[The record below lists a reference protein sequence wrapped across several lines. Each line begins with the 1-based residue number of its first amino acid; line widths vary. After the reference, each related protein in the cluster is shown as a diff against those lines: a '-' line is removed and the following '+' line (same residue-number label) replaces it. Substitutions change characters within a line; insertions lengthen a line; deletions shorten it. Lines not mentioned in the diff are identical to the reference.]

1 MQYPPHKCLPEKLC
15 LHCLRILIMSWMF
28 KDPVVIMKVII
39 EDFFKWMNFFSLKTT
54 HRIFMYLLA
63 RFILQTFLGILRVD
77 PELRGCAIF
86 GTKMAY
92 LSWTKFF
99 WYNPLSLL
107 SSTFWTFSLCKIQ
120 KNTYRG
126 SRVIRMHHFWAEN
139 GPFSPNKFFWKIFNI
154 ILINLLAPFIV

>member
-63 RFILQTFLGILRVD
+63 RFILQTFLEILRVD